1 MTTTHITTLRT
12 ALETAYINGATASSL
27 AYRPQFVSNNHKE
40 GKKVLSSVEDELLA
54 CDQFQISVAFITMSG
69 ITPLLQ
75 TLKELEKKN
84 IPGEILTTNYLN
96 FSEPR
101 ALKKLNELQ
110 NITLKMYDVEAAKEG
125 FHTKGYIFKK
135 EEIYRIIIGSS
146 NITSA
151 ALTYNREWNTKI
163 VSTEDGEMAREIVQ
177 EFDSLWN
184 SKYALE
190 FDTFYESYR
199 EKYSDEPMTEYE
211 IYSYEAYRRKY
222 QDDIREVPRVT
233 LMSLDQEEL
242 NRYVELLKRGKQRL
256 ATLDNESIYELMS
269 IKRGE
274 KVTLSA
280 TLLFS
285 PYPQA
290 YFPQLCITAIVIP
303 GRTIGSLGD
312 MGERFSDNQRIEG
325 TIPEMLDEAL
335 VFVKRNM
342 RTKTIISPTTGRRTD
357 RTDYPITAVRE
368 AIINA
373 LVHRDYS
380 IHTEGMPIQLIMFE
394 DRIEIHNPGGLYGR
408 ITIDQLGKIQP
419 DTRNP
424 VLASALETLG
434 ITENRYSGIPTI
446 RMEMEKY
453 NLRQPEFLDE
463 RGSFIVKLYKESK
476 NDYEDM
482 SNDEETN
489 NLIVFCKTPR
499 TRKEICDYLGLNSV
513 TYAIQTYVNPLVEAG
528 VIKLSIPD
536 KPKSPKQLYYS
547 GEREK

>member
-1 MTTTHITTLRT
+1 MSRIT
-12 ALETAYINGATASSL
+12 
-27 AYRPQFVSNNHKE
+27 
-40 GKKVLSSVEDELLA
+40 
-54 CDQFQISVAFITMSG
+54 
-69 ITPLLQ
+69 
-75 TLKELEKKN
+75 
-84 IPGEILTTNYLN
+84 
-96 FSEPR
+96 
-101 ALKKLNELQ
+101 
-110 NITLKMYDVEAAKEG
+110 
-125 FHTKGYIFKK
+125 K
-135 EEIYRIIIGSS
+135 EEIEKTKCGRFLLSDE
-146 NITSA
+146 NIYLSIYS
-151 ALTYNREWNTKI
+151 LNSYVFEYNLLN
-163 VSTEDGEMAREIVQ
+163 TEDRILYHRLQDKFDARLINRVI
-177 EFDSLWN
+177 
-184 SKYALE
+184 
-190 FDTFYESYR
+190 TR
-199 EKYSDEPMTEYE
+199 V
-211 IYSYEAYRRKY
+211 RK
-222 QDDIREVPRVT
+222 Q
-233 LMSLDQEEL
+233 
-242 NRYVELLKRGKQRL
+242 
-256 ATLDNESIYELMS
+256 
-269 IKRGE
+269 
-274 KVTLSA
+274 
-280 TLLFS
+280 
-285 PYPQA
+285 
-290 YFPQLCITAIVIP
+290 
-303 GRTIGSLGD
+303 
-312 MGERFSDNQRIEG
+312 
-325 TIPEMLDEAL
+325 MLDEAL
-335 VFVKRNM
+335 LFVKRNM

-368 AIINA
+368 AVINA

-424 VLASALETLG
+424 VLASTLETLG

-547 GEREK
+547 VEREE

>member
-1 MTTTHITTLRT
+1 MILNVKNLSHGFGDRAIFENVSFRLLKGEHIGLIG
-12 ALETAYINGATASSL
+12 ANG
-27 AYRPQFVSNNHKE
+27 E
-40 GKKVLSSVEDELLA
+40 GKSTFMNIITGKLMPDEGKVEWAKNVRVGYLDQHTVLEKGMTIRDVLKSAFSWLYEMEERMNTICDSMGDASEDELNAMMEELGVIQEMMDAHDFYILDSRIEEIGRALGLEEIGLERDVTELSGGQRTKVLLA
-54 CDQFQISVAFITMSG
+54 K
-69 ITPLLQ
+69 LL
-75 TLKELEKKN
+75 LEK
-84 IPGEILTTNYLN
+84 PDILLLDEPTNYL
-96 FSEPR
+96 
-101 ALKKLNELQ
+101 
-110 NITLKMYDVEAAKEG
+110 DVE
-125 FHTKGYIFKK
+125 H
-135 EEIYRIIIGSS
+135 
-146 NITSA
+146 ITW
-151 ALTYNREWNTKI
+151 LKRY
-163 VSTEDGEMAREIVQ
+163 
-177 EFDSLWN
+177 
-184 SKYALE
+184 LE
-190 FDTFYESYR
+190 
-199 EKYSDEPMTEYE
+199 EYE
-211 IYSYEAYRRKY
+211 NAFILISHDIPFLNSVVNLIYHMENK
-222 QDDIREVPRVT
+222 
-233 LMSLDQEEL
+233 EL

-335 VFVKRNM
+335 LFVKRNM

-434 ITENRYSGIPTI
+434 IIENRYSGIPTI